1 MNTEFE
7 KKMAQEVH
15 TALSHSTTTEEE
27 ARVLVTLAKVL
38 SEKKA
43 LNYSDGIISAL
54 KDLLDRE
61 QGIIKV
67 DVTVQESLDEDSKQL
82 LIKTLK
88 EMYSANDVILNE
100 FIDQRIL
107 GGIKLKIGEEVYDA
121 TVKNKLV
128 QLARQLQ
135 VMK

>member
-7 KKMAQEVH
+7 KKVAKEIH
-15 TALSHSTTTEEE
+15 TALSHSTSTEEE
-27 ARVLVTLAKVL
+27 ARVLVALAKVL

-43 LNYSDGIISAL
+43 LNYSEGIISAL
-54 KDLLDRE
+54 KDLLDAE

-67 DVTVQESLDEDSKQL
+67 SVTVQERLDEES
-82 LIKTLK
+82 KTLLTQMLK
-88 EMYSANDVILNE
+88 EKYSAKEVVLNE
-100 FIDQRIL
+100 SVDQRVL
-107 GGIKLKIGEEVYDA
+107 GGIKLQIGEEVYDA